1 MHMCYERPGVVT
13 ALNGGVGY
21 DKWERGGGGGGAGGA
36 WAGREPRDGREPR
49 AEPRDT
55 RDRDTRDRERDRE
68 RERQARA
75 HQMSHAHAA
84 EPDASSLF
92 PAPFRVTGNRDRV
105 SQQIQIKLGD
115 YRLAQ
120 TLLDDPSKSIGIC
133 AEPPSPAPCHPSRRE
148 NEFKKP
154 ANALQN
160 GRVHHRPYVYNKS
173 EGLNSTG
180 AAAHRPPPL
189 RIPNGIQSQNNAD
202 GSQPHIES
210 ILKEM
215 KSLPTPLSVI
225 AATPRKELENKFIFN
240 PYTNKVQENTQLT
253 NSEHK
258 TTPTKPGLDNRISN
272 SRSSVSPN
280 VVNKDL
286 GLSES
291 DDEVAATTTRL
302 EPILSP
308 IGSGGSPS
316 SGSESSPSDSESE
329 SSSAESSSGAAPPP
343 APAPPPAQRPSWS
356 LSNFAPPAAHPPDHA
371 DLSNVLA
378 EAKGKPSPISELS
391 DSEASSP
398 SPGTR
403 RRRSLAN
410 RISTASSDDE
420 APRPNPVRTQTSP
433 NISAAIA
440 NGSQSSGVKR
450 GRPPKLRNSEER
462 PAKKKRGRPP
472 KTRPPSPA
480 PDSEPEPEPPQPH
493 PHPLQD
499 TKTHIFRKVFTPKK
513 GDECGG
519 KGGKGGKGK
528 GGKGKGQVTII
539 ESGADDDDRRHRD
552 RSAERRNE
560 EAIARVSPP
569 QEPETLTRKRE
580 AERVAHERI
589 QERVSI
595 ERPDHRRPD
604 DRISDRTTERTSN
617 DRIPDR
623 TDRLPERRSSDRLPP
638 DRLSTDRLQ
647 ERLSTDRLSERSD
660 RLSDRSSLSTSDR
673 LSSDRKSNDRLSGDK
688 MLIDRIPIEKM
699 SIDRLS
705 GDKLS
710 IERIPN
716 DKMDRLTNQLSHDR
730 LSNEKIS
737 HERLSSDKLSHERLS
752 SDKLSH
758 ERLSSDKLS
767 HERLSSDKLT
777 IDRLS
782 GDKLPLE
789 RVERIAPDRYVRA
802 EADVGF
808 VPNSLTN
815 AGERVSRGRSMCVV
829 SIPLSRLRAEIVRAL
844 QRPPRRA
851 APPAPT
857 PPTPPA
863 DHTLETS
870 GGSLA
875 SLGGLERAERCAGR
889 TPIYYSYFERLPADA
904 LSDEERDHKYYL
916 GEAKRLRTAAER
928 EQEPL
933 ARVMLYLES
942 VLCFVLTGR
951 VLELELDTKR
961 AFTIYRETIEYIKSI
976 HSMPQRFRASPHST
990 FSKLD
995 ILSLR
1000 VQALLYLR
1008 MFKMY
1013 NREVREYNKI
1023 VQEYQQKSLSFQPAC
1038 AEAVS
1043 AASAMSA
1050 SSARSASP
1058 MSPSPSPAGSVG
1070 SGSGSGSSG
1079 YCSLAHA
1086 VPAGSGSGSGT
1097 GYCPMAHAVPAHA
1110 HHALL
1115 QLTKYYTFLYVA
1127 HDLWEQADSLCRLR
1141 PNQDLFIAVDRKCGP
1156 LTLFSTFRHLVQYV
1170 RHAISLLK
1178 NAPRE

>member
-1 MHMCYERPGVVT
+1 MSPKSRYYSTTIRYEDEDYEFWTVT
-13 ALNGGVGY
+13 ASFPAIEEFTRLEECTEEELQHQPGSSKRRKTCDNNDYVY
-21 DKWERGGGGGGAGGA
+21 DKWDRGGGGGAGGA
-36 WAGREPRDGREPR
+36 WAGREPRDAREPR
-49 AEPRDT
+49 AEP
-55 RDRDTRDRERDRE
+55 RDTRDRERDRE

-92 PAPFRVTGNRDRV
+92 PAPFRVTGSRDRV

-160 GRVHHRPYVYNKS
+160 GRVHHRYAYNKS
-173 EGLNSTG
+173 EGVNSSG
-180 AAAHRPPPL
+180 ATAHRPPPL
-189 RIPNGIQSQNNAD
+189 RIPNGVQTQSNID
-202 GSQPHIES
+202 SSQPPIES

-240 PYTNKVQENTQLT
+240 PYTNKVQENPQLV
-253 NSEHK
+253 NNDLK

-272 SRSSVSPN
+272 SRSSVSPG

-329 SSSAESSSGAAPPP
+329 SSSAESSGGTVPPP

-356 LSNFAPPAAHPPDHA
+356 LSNFAPPPAHAPDPA

-410 RISTASSDDE
+410 RVSAASSDDE
-420 APRPNPVRTQTSP
+420 APRPNPVRVQTSP
-433 NISAAIA
+433 NVSATI
-440 NGSQSSGVKR
+440 GSGQSSGVKR
-450 GRPPKLRNSEER
+450 GRPPKPRTSEER

-480 PDSEPEPEPPQPH
+480 PDSEPEPEL

-589 QERVSI
+589 QERVAI
-595 ERPDHRRPD
+595 ERPD
-604 DRISDRTTERTSN
+604 RIPERSSN
-617 DRIPDR
+617 DRLPDR

-638 DRLSTDRLQ
+638 DRLTTDRLQ
-647 ERLSTDRLSERSD
+647 ERLSNDRISSERSD
-660 RLSDRSSLSTSDR
+660 RMSDRSSHSNSDR
-673 LSSDRKSNDRLSGDK
+673 LSTDRKSNDRLSNDK
-688 MLIDRIPIEKM
+688 MLIDRIPSEKM

-705 GDKLS
+705 SDKLS
-710 IERIPN
+710 IDRIPN
-716 DKMDRLTNQLSHDR
+716 DKMDRLSNQMSHDR
-730 LSNEKIS
+730 LSG
-737 HERLSSDKLSHERLS
+737 DKM
-752 SDKLSH
+752 
-758 ERLSSDKLS
+758 S

-777 IDRLS
+777 HERLSNDKLSIDRLS
-782 GDKLPLE
+782 GDKLPLD
-789 RVERIAPDRYVRA
+789 RVERIAPDRYIRA

-815 AGERVSRGRSMCVV
+815 SEREARGRPSLPVRV
-829 SIPLSRLRAEIVRAL
+829 PLARLRAEL
-844 QRPPRRA
+844 
-851 APPAPT
+851 
-857 PPTPPA
+857 
-863 DHTLETS
+863 TLE
-870 GGSLA
+870 GSSAGLA
-875 SLGGLERAERCAGR
+875 SLSGLERSERGTEV
-889 TPIYYSYFERLPADA
+889 TPIYFSYFERLPADA

-916 GEAKRLRTAAER
+916 GEAARLRTAAER

-1023 VQEYQQKSLSFQPAC
+1023 VQEYQQKVSKPAC
-1038 AEAVS
+1038 AEAVPG
-1043 AASAMSA
+1043 AALS

-1058 MSPSPSPAGSVG
+1058 LSPSPSPAGSVG

-1079 YCSLAHA
+1079 YCSLAPGA
-1086 VPAGSGSGSGT
+1086 PGAGSGSGPGAGAP
-1097 GYCPMAHAVPAHA
+1097 GYCPVAHAVPAHA

-1127 HDLWEQADSLCRLR
+1127 HDLWEQADGLCRLR
-1141 PNQDLFIAVDRKCGP
+1141 ANQDLFIAVDRKCGP

>member
-1 MHMCYERPGVVT
+1 MHMCYERPSVAT

-21 DKWERGGGGGGAGGA
+21 DKWDRGGGGGAGGA
-36 WAGREPRDGREPR
+36 WTGREPRDAREPR
-49 AEPRDT
+49 AEP
-55 RDRDTRDRERDRE
+55 RDTRDRERDRE

-75 HQMSHAHAA
+75 HQMSNAHAA

-154 ANALQN
+154 TNALQN
-160 GRVHHRPYVYNKS
+160 GRVHHRPPYYNKS

-180 AAAHRPPPL
+180 PAAHRPPPL
-189 RIPNGIQSQNNAD
+189 RLPNGIQSQNNID
-202 GSQPHIES
+202 SSQPPIES

-215 KSLPTPLSVI
+215 KSLPTPVSGI

-240 PYTNKVQENTQLT
+240 PFTNKVQENPQLSQT
-253 NSEHK
+253 NNDLK
-258 TTPTKPGLDNRISN
+258 TPLTKPGLDNRISN
-272 SRSSVSPN
+272 SRSSVSPD
-280 VVNKDL
+280 VVNKSL

-329 SSSAESSSGAAPPP
+329 SSSAESTGGTVPPP
-343 APAPPPAQRPSWS
+343 AVAQPPAQRPSWS
-356 LSNFAPPAAHPPDHA
+356 LSNFAPPPAHPPDHA

-378 EAKGKPSPISELS
+378 DAKGKPSPISELS

-398 SPGTR
+398 SPGAR

-410 RISTASSDDE
+410 RISAASSEDE

-433 NISAAIA
+433 SISIT
-440 NGSQSSGVKR
+440 NNSQSGVKR
-450 GRPPKLRNSEER
+450 GRPPKPRTPEER

-472 KTRPPSPA
+472 KRNLGGGPTPA
-480 PDSEPEPEPPQPH
+480 PDSEPEPDPPQH
-493 PHPLQD
+493 HPLQD

-513 GDECGG
+513 TDECGG

-539 ESGADDDDRRHRD
+539 ESTALESRVDDDERRHRD

-580 AERVAHERI
+580 AERMAYERI

-595 ERPDHRRPD
+595 ERP
-604 DRISDRTTERTSN
+604 ERTN

-623 TDRLPERRSSDRLPP
+623 TDRLPDRRSTDRLPP

-647 ERLSTDRLSERSD
+647 ERLSNDRLSSE

-673 LSSDRKSNDRLSGDK
+673 LSSDRKSSDRLSGDK
-688 MLIDRIPIEKM
+688 MLIDRIPSEKM

-705 GDKLS
+705 GEKL
-710 IERIPN
+710 ERMS
-716 DKMDRLTNQLSHDR
+716 D
-730 LSNEKIS
+730 KIS

-758 ERLSSDKLS
+758 ERLSSDKL
-767 HERLSSDKLT
+767 ERLSGDKLSNDRLSGDKLS

-782 GDKLPLE
+782 GEKLPLE

-808 VPNSLTN
+808 VQCPVQNSLLN
-815 AGERVSRGRSMCVV
+815 GGSRSRRVALTI
-829 SIPLSRLRAEIVRAL
+829 SIPLSRLRGDTLRSL
-844 QRPPRRA
+844 QRPRGK
-851 APPAPT
+851 PPAPA
-857 PPTPPA
+857 PPTPPN
-863 DHTLETS
+863 DHSLEGS
-870 GGSLA
+870 GA
-875 SLGGLERAERCAGR
+875 GLSERSERCASR

-916 GEAKRLRTAAER
+916 AEAKRLRTAAER

-933 ARVMLYLES
+933 PRVMLYLES

-951 VLELELDTKR
+951 VLELELDTKK

-1023 VQEYQQKSLSFQPAC
+1023 VQEYQQKPAC
-1038 AEAVS
+1038 AESVS
-1043 AASAMSA
+1043 TVSGVSA

-1058 MSPSPSPAGSVG
+1058 LSPSPSPAGSVG

-1086 VPAGSGSGSGT
+1086 AGSGSGPGSGPT
-1097 GYCPMAHAVPAHA
+1097 SGSGPGFCTMAHPVPAHA

-1127 HDLWEQADSLCRLR
+1127 HDLWEQADGLCRLR